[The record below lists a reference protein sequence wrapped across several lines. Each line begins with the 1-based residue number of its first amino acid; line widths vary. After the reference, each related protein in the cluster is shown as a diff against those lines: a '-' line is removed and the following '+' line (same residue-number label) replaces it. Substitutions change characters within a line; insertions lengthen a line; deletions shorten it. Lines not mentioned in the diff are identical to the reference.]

1 MAADD
6 ELIFTIPLEKL
17 DDLMLGLRRID
28 ETGSKLPMTRR
39 VRPEPELP
47 ESYIKIGKML
57 GMEVG

>member
-28 ETGSKLPMTRR
+28 ETGS
-39 VRPEPELP
+39 
-47 ESYIKIGKML
+47 
-57 GMEVG
+57 